1 MKKLV
6 SLICALAL
14 LLCLVPSSFAETTS
28 SEAPVEITY
37 FRQDLARNSIAY
49 YSDAA
54 WFQELEKRLN
64 VKIKIIGPAST
75 DDYNTAVNIM
85 LVSGDYPD
93 LLFFDWNNYNGGA
106 EAGVEDGIILPIST
120 NPDYKAKVPN
130 WFNIIDSNEN
140 IRRAVTLDDGSID
153 FFCHYETN
161 IARSAYWGYA
171 IRKDWLDRLN
181 LAVPTTIDE
190 LYTVLKAFKEQD
202 ANGNGDPNDEIPLT
216 SCNWWTTVHPMM
228 DSLSAAFGLKVNT
241 MYRDPQTGK
250 MTYWTE
256 YNDGKNFKDYV
267 TTMRKW
273 YSEGLID
280 PEYVSQKYE
289 ACSAKITGDKAGVFF
304 CFPDSVLNY
313 KKALK
318 ATMTEAGYANPDDV
332 MIYGLVPLA
341 GSDGVP
347 YAYDADNAMVS
358 YAGSSQPTVITTAAV
373 KHGTVDKCL
382 ELINY
387 LYSDEGSD
395 LINWGVEGVSYTKD
409 ADGTK
414 HWTDLVTKD
423 PDYSMSD
430 AVFKY
435 ALPTLGAWPKAMSYE
450 AWASLN
456 LIDPD
461 AVILHQNY
469 AKGDPGLLKPTFS
482 LTADEAET
490 YNRIITDVNTAVSE
504 VYLAVITG
512 TRPLEDLDTLL
523 TQVDE
528 MGIQEAIDCYQTAYE
543 RYLAK

>member
-1 MKKLV
+1 MKKLL
-6 SLICALAL
+6 SLVCTLVM
-14 LLCLVPSSFAETTS
+14 LLCLVPSSIAES
-28 SEAPVEITY
+28 SSTDPVEITY
-37 FRQDLARNSIAY
+37 FRQELGRNSVAY
-49 YSDAA
+49 YSETL

-64 VKIKIIGPAST
+64 VKINIVGPSSSE
-75 DDYNTAVNIM
+75 DYNTAVNIM

-93 LLFFDWNNYNGGA
+93 MLFFDWNNYSGGA
-106 EAGVEDGIILPIST
+106 TAGVEDGIILPIST
-120 NPDYKAKVPN
+120 NEDYKAKVSN
-130 WFNIIDSNEN
+130 WFDIIASNDN
-140 IRRAVTLDDGSID
+140 IRRAVTLDDGTID
-153 FFCHYETN
+153 QFCHYETN

-171 IRKDWLDRLN
+171 IRKDWLDRLG
-181 LAVPTTIDE
+181 LEVPTTMDE
-190 LYTVLKAFKEQD
+190 LYTVLTAFKEQD

-228 DSLSAAFGLKVNT
+228 DSLSAAYGLKVNN

-250 MTYWTE
+250 ITYWTE
-256 YNDGKNFKDYV
+256 YNDGANFKEYV

-304 CFPDSVLNY
+304 CFPDSVINY
-313 KKALK
+313 KAALK
-318 ATMTEAGYANPDDV
+318 TTLTDAGYADPDAV
-332 MIYGLVPLA
+332 MIYGMIPLK
-341 GSDGVP
+341 GTDGV
-347 YAYDADNAMVS
+347 AYDYDSDNAMVS
-358 YAGSSQPTVITTAAV
+358 YAGANQSTVITTAAV
-373 KHGTVDKCL
+373 EHGTVDKCL
-382 ELINY
+382 EIINY
-387 LYSDEGSD
+387 LYSEEGSD

-450 AWASLN
+450 AWGSMN

-461 AVILHQNY
+461 AVTLHQNY
-469 AKGDPGLLKPTFS
+469 AQGDTSLLIPSFS
-482 LTADEAET
+482 LTADESET

-504 VYLAVITG
+504 VYLGVITG

-523 TQVDE
+523 AQVDD
-528 MGIQEAIDCYQTAYE
+528 MGIADAIAAYQSAYD

>member
-1 MKKLV
+1 MKKLL
-6 SLICALAL
+6 SLICILSM
-14 LLCLVPSSFAETTS
+14 LLCLVPSSIAES
-28 SEAPVEITY
+28 SSTDPVEITY
-37 FRQDLARNSIAY
+37 FRQELGRNSVAY
-49 YSDAA
+49 YSETA

-64 VKIKIIGPAST
+64 VKINIVGPSSSE
-75 DDYNTAVNIM
+75 DYNTAVNIM

-93 LLFFDWNNYNGGA
+93 MLFYDWNNYSGGA
-106 EAGVEDGIILPIST
+106 MAGVEDGIILPIST
-120 NPDYKAKVPN
+120 NEDYKAKVSN
-130 WFNIIDSNEN
+130 WFDIIASNDN

-153 FFCHYETN
+153 QFCHYETN

-171 IRKDWLDRLN
+171 IRKDWLDRLG
-181 LAVPTTIDE
+181 LEVPTTMDE
-190 LYTVLKAFKEQD
+190 LYTVLTAFKEQD

-216 SCNWWTTVHPMM
+216 SCNWWLTNHPMM
-228 DSLSAAFGLKVNT
+228 DSLTAAYGLKVNT

-250 MTYWTE
+250 ITYWTE
-256 YNDGKNFKDYV
+256 YNDGANFKEYV

-304 CFPDSVLNY
+304 CFPDSVINY
-313 KKALK
+313 KAALK
-318 ATMTEAGYANPDDV
+318 STITAAGYADPDAV
-332 MIYGLVPLA
+332 MIYGMIPMK
-341 GSDGVP
+341 GPDGV
-347 YAYDADNAMVS
+347 AYDYDNDNAMVS
-358 YAGSSQPTVITTAAV
+358 YAGANQSTVITTAAV
-373 KHGTVDKCL
+373 EHGTVDKCL
-382 ELINY
+382 EIINY
-387 LYSDEGSD
+387 LYSEEGSD
-395 LINWGVEGVSYTKD
+395 LINWGVEGVSYTVN

-414 HWTDLVTKD
+414 QWTDLVTAD

-450 AWASLN
+450 AWGSLN

-461 AVILHQNY
+461 AVVLHKNY
-469 AKGDPGLLKPTFS
+469 AQGDPSLLIPSFP

-523 TQVDE
+523 TQVDD
-528 MGIQEAIDCYQTAYE
+528 MGIADAIAAYQSAYD